1 MKSTGIV
8 RKVDNL
14 GRIVL
19 PSEIRQTL
27 DIQEGRDS
35 IEIFTDNDRIVL
47 QKYKPGCIFCGNV
60 ENIHFFNENRICK
73 DCIAKLKSEF

>member
-60 ENIHFFNENRICK
+60 ENIHFFSENRICK
-73 DCIAKLKSEF
+73 DCIAKLKSEL

>member
-47 QKYKPGCIFCGNV
+47 QKYAPGCVFCGNV
-60 ENIHFFNENRICK
+60 DNVHSFCDTRVCDE
-73 DCIAKLKSEF
+73 CIAKLKAQF